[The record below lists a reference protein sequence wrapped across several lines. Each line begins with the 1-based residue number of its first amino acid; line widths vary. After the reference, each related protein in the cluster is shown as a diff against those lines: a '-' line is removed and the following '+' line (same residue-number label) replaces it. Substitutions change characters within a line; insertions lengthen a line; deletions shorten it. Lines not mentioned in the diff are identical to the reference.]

1 MIGRLKLRRA
11 LPAFAAVGAFA
22 LITATSGAPASASA
36 AQQSACDVTGTWYTV
51 FSGTRLASQ
60 GVATIEIKNEHPFGY
75 NPELYGFNWEAVFAS
90 NGARA
95 NGIGTVLVPANTSQ
109 VVFTLDGQGIH
120 PIYGPYSINAQGTGT
135 CAAGNGTDAAG
146 TIQVEFKT
154 DHTSDTGTF
163 VAGRTPP
170 GP

>member
-1 MIGRLKLRRA
+1 MIGRLKFRRA
-11 LPAFAAVGAFA
+11 LSAFAAVGAFA
-22 LITATSGAPASASA
+22 LSAAISGAPTSASA
-36 AQQSACDVTGTWYTV
+36 APQPACDVTGIWYTL

-60 GVATIEIKNEHPFGY
+60 GVATIQIQNEHPFGY
-75 NPELYGFNWEAVFAS
+75 NPQLYGFNWEADFAS

-109 VVFTLDGQGIH
+109 VVFTLDGQGMH
-120 PIYGPYSINAQGTGT
+120 PIYGPFSFNAQGTGT
-135 CAAGNGTDAAG
+135 CVAGNGTDAAG
-146 TIQVEFKT
+146 TIQVEFQT